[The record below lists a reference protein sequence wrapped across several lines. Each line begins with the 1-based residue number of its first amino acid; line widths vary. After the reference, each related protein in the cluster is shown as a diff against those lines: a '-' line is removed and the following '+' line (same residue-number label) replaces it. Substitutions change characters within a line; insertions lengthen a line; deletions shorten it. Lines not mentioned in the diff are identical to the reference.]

1 MESAILF
8 LEAPIAASS
17 EKLSITDLVLK
28 GWYIYIP
35 LLIMSVI
42 TIYIF
47 VERWLTVAKANK
59 EESNFMMNI
68 KQYINQGKLDAAK
81 NLCVT
86 TNTPVARMIG

>member
-8 LEAPIAASS
+8 LQASVAES
-17 EKLSITDLVLK
+17 SDKLSITDLVLK

-35 LLIMSVI
+35 LLIMSVV

-59 EESNFMMNI
+59 EDSNFMTNI
-68 KQYINQGKLDAAK
+68 KQYINQGKLDSAK
-81 NLCVT
+81 NLCAT
-86 TNTPVARMIG
+86 TNTPVARMI

>member
-8 LEAPIAASS
+8 LQAPAAASS

-47 VERWLTVAKANK
+47 VER
-59 EESNFMMNI
+59 
-68 KQYINQGKLDAAK
+68 
-81 NLCVT
+81 
-86 TNTPVARMIG
+86 